1 MLGLYFSGTGNSRYA
16 LEVFLKKYCTDARIF
31 AIEDEKAPGKVREN
45 EEIIFSYSV
54 QYSSIP
60 KMLYDFI
67 TQNQTLWQGKK
78 IFIIATMGMFSGDG
92 AGILARLLRKYGA
105 EITGG
110 LHLRMPDSGCIF
122 PIRRNTIPIS

>member
-31 AIEDEKAPGKVREN
+31 AIEDEKAPGKVRKN

-67 TQNQTLWQGKK
+67 TRNQTLWQGKR
-78 IFIIATMGMFSGDG
+78 F
-92 AGILARLLRKYGA
+92 LLLRQW
-105 EITGG
+105 
-110 LHLRMPDSGCIF
+110 GCSAVTAQVFWRGFCVSTVRRLQAGCTCVCRAAAVFF
-122 PIRRNTIPIS
+122 P